1 MAYIYDNINDKFED
15 GLKQMMDNPLVKR
28 VDFCVGYFNLR
39 GWERIV
45 DYIDGLGSAYVDEG
59 RDGEQRE
66 YRYCRLLVGMN
77 GSYNELVKQVYGK
90 SSKRLDNDYVVKAK
104 RLIAQEFRRQLRFS
118 AIQARFP
125 RISCAVFHSR

>member
-45 DYIDGLGSAYVDEG
+45 DYIDGLEGAYVDEG
-59 RDGEQRE
+59 RDGGQRE

-77 GSYNELVKQVYGK
+77 GFL
-90 SSKRLDNDYVVKAK
+90 
-104 RLIAQEFRRQLRFS
+104 
-118 AIQARFP
+118 
-125 RISCAVFHSR
+125 